1 MIMIKKTFS
10 CLLAAAISAAV
21 LLSGCSVSPSSQ
33 SAAAPSPAEASA
45 QAASPNASEADT
57 GETESD
63 QPGKTSHSK
72 GAPKDSSKD
81 ASKETPAQSG
91 EDGKNSADRSD
102 KPNSSDSQTVIRVGS
117 LKGPTS
123 MGLVS
128 LMDQAAKQETD
139 RAYEFTMAGKADELV
154 GKIAN
159 GDLDIALLPANVASV
174 LYSKTQGNVTVLDIN
189 TLGVLYVVASDDSV
203 RSMADLKGH
212 TIYMTGKGTTPE
224 YTMNYLLEA
233 NGLSTND
240 VDLQFKAEATEVA
253 ALLKEDPSAI
263 AVLPQPFVTAACIQ
277 NEALKPVLDLTEQ
290 WNLVNQESGSMMVT
304 GVTLVRNDF
313 LKENGAAVEAFLEDH
328 KASTLFANEKPQ
340 EAAELIAS
348 QGIVEKAPIALK
360 ALPSCNIV
368 CLTGQE
374 MKDALSGYLSV
385 LFEQD
390 AKAVGGALP
399 ADDFYYMPAVQ

>member
-1 MIMIKKTFS
+1 MIKKTFS

-33 SAAAPSPAEASA
+33 SAASPSPAEASA

-139 RAYEFTMAGKADELV
+139 HTYEFTMAGKADELV

-174 LYSKTQGNVTVLDIN
+174 LYSKTQGNVT
-189 TLGVLYVVASDDSV
+189 
-203 RSMADLKGH
+203 
-212 TIYMTGKGTTPE
+212 
-224 YTMNYLLEA
+224 
-233 NGLSTND
+233 
-240 VDLQFKAEATEVA
+240 
-253 ALLKEDPSAI
+253 
-263 AVLPQPFVTAACIQ
+263 AC
-277 NEALKPVLDLTEQ
+277 
-290 WNLVNQESGSMMVT
+290 
-304 GVTLVRNDF
+304 R
-313 LKENGAAVEAFLEDH
+313 
-328 KASTLFANEKPQ
+328 
-340 EAAELIAS
+340 
-348 QGIVEKAPIALK
+348 
-360 ALPSCNIV
+360 
-368 CLTGQE
+368 
-374 MKDALSGYLSV
+374 
-385 LFEQD
+385 
-390 AKAVGGALP
+390 
-399 ADDFYYMPAVQ
+399 

>member
-1 MIMIKKTFS
+1 MIKKTFS

-45 QAASPNASEADT
+45 QADSPNASEAD
-57 GETESD
+57 
-63 QPGKTSHSK
+63 TSHSK